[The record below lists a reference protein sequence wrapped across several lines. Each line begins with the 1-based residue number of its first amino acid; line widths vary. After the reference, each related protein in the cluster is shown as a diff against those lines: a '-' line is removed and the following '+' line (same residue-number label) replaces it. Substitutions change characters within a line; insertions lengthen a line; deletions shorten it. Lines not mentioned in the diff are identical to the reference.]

1 MDKLILPSALEAS
14 KRVLVAGAGGGFDV
28 YAGLPIYERLR
39 SLGKNV
45 FLANLSFA
53 HLRTTTAVE
62 IHPCLFEVNLNTKGE
77 ELYFPE
83 RSLARFLSRTG
94 KEFSSVYAIENVGA
108 KPVRQA
114 YAHLARM
121 LDLDAVV
128 LVDGGTDILLR
139 GDELSLG
146 TPAEDAVSLAAV
158 QALELPTRM
167 VACLGFG
174 VDAFHGV
181 CHASWLENVAGLMS
195 LGASLGAALL
205 IPEMPEA
212 QVYLDAVVH
221 AELEARSRAS
231 IVNGSIASAI
241 EGEFGDFHRSP
252 RTQSS
257 KLFVSP
263 LMAVLWMFDLE
274 CVAKQ
279 NLYLQLLRE
288 TTTNR
293 EVQLLIEEF
302 QASVTS
308 RPPEPIPY

>member
-1 MDKLILPSALEAS
+1 MDKLVLPSALEGS
-14 KRVLVAGAGGGFDV
+14 QRILVAGAGGGFDV

-39 SLGKNV
+39 SLGKTV

-53 HLRTTTAVE
+53 QLRATTAIE
-62 IHPCLFEVNLNTKGE
+62 LHPGLFEVSLNTKGE

-83 RSLARFLSRTG
+83 RSLARFLSQRG
-94 KEFSSVYAIENVGA
+94 KEFPFVYALENVGA
-108 KPVRQA
+108 KPVREA
-114 YAHLARM
+114 YAHLAST
-121 LDLDAVV
+121 LNLDAVV

-146 TPAEDAVSLAAV
+146 TPAEDAVSLLAV
-158 QALELPTRM
+158 QALDIPTRI

-195 LGASLGAALL
+195 LGASLGAELL
-205 IPEMPEA
+205 LPNMPEA
-212 QVYLDAVVH
+212 QVYLHAVVH
-221 AELEARSRAS
+221 AELEAKSRAS

-252 RTQSS
+252 RTRSS
-257 KLFVSP
+257 KLFISP

-274 CVAKQ
+274 CVAKR
-279 NLYLQLLRE
+279 NLYLDTLRE

-293 EVQLLIEEF
+293 EVLLLIEKF
-302 QASVTS
+302 QASVHS
-308 RPPEPIPY
+308 RPPESIPY